1 MQTALI
7 HDCHYSTKGP
17 DYWFELL
24 TVTKMLLL
32 IDPLETEWQ
41 FKNSIVYEKTAHF
54 CPENRGSDSSTQGAC
69 RAPARL
75 SATSCCTRA
84 RPFSTTPLS
93 QEATRAAGSLQ
104 ELLSLDQVL
113 GLYNFLRGGES
124 QKNGYLQMV
133 NSDVNKAKKPCTT
146 WIFPGHLPHCSCP
159 VSKHRTR
166 EMSFQMSGVRL
177 LGSAGISDGPL
188 GKLYMEVSPS
198 GIC

>member
-1 MQTALI
+1 MRKQLTFVLRTGEVI
-7 HDCHYSTKGP
+7 LPPKGP
-17 DYWFELL
+17 VE
-24 TVTKMLLL
+24 
-32 IDPLETEWQ
+32 PQ
-41 FKNSIVYEKTAHF
+41 PGCQPHPA
-54 CPENRGSDSSTQGAC
+54 
-69 RAPARL
+69 APGL
-75 SATSCCTRA
+75 VPSAQ
-84 RPFSTTPLS
+84 PLS

-113 GLYNFLRGGES
+113 GLDNFLRGGES

-133 NSDVNKAKKPCTT
+133 NSDVNKAKKPYTT

-166 EMSFQMSGVRL
+166 EMSSQMSGVRL
-177 LGSAGISDGPL
+177 LGSAGTSDGPL